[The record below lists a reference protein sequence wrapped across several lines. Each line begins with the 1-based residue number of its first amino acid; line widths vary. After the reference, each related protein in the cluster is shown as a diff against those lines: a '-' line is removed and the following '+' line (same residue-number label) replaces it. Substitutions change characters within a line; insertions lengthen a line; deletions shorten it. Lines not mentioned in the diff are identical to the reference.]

1 MITKKQKQ
9 RLYRIHKN
17 LRNYGNF
24 VFTPKRLVTL
34 RDGVLTK
41 KELEWIKELQVFDYA
56 ICHDM
61 FGWGDV

>member
-17 LRNYGNF
+17 LRRYGSF
-24 VFTPKRLVTL
+24 VCTSERFVTL
-34 RDGVLTK
+34 RDGALTD
-41 KELEWIKELQVFDYA
+41 KEIAWIKELQSFDYA

-61 FGWGDV
+61 FGWEGV

>member
-1 MITKKQKQ
+1 M
-9 RLYRIHKN
+9 
-17 LRNYGNF
+17 RNYGNF
-24 VFTPKRLVTL
+24 VFAQGKFVTL

-41 KELEWIKELQVFDYA
+41 KELEWIKELQAFDYA